1 MPSRA
6 DRITYDLH
14 LRHAVSG
21 QVGYV
26 HQSSFARDDAGGP
39 NSLVSKE
46 SGAAWV
52 IPLESIVSM
61 LSPEALTT
69 AVDAAQQAIA
79 LADTLDVLARV
90 KTEHLG
96 DRSPL
101 ALARQALAVLPKEQR
116 AEAGKRVNAA
126 RNAAQRSYDER
137 LATLRAERDAAVLVA
152 EGIDVTLPSTRVPAG
167 AGTRS
172 SCWPNTSPTRS
183 SRWDGNWPR
192 GLRWR
197 PSSSTSTP
205 STSCR
210 PPCARRTRYL
220 LHRAGGFAAAAAH
233 PYLTGADS
241 HPASA

>member
-1 MPSRA
+1 MGDP
-6 DRITYDLH
+6 
-14 LRHAVSG
+14 
-21 QVGYV
+21 
-26 HQSSFARDDAGGP
+26 
-39 NSLVSKE
+39 
-46 SGAAWV
+46 
-52 IPLESIVSM
+52 PLESIVSM

-152 EGIDVTLPSTRVPAG
+152 EGIDVTLPSTRCRPAP
-167 AGTRS
+167 GTRS

-192 GLRWR
+192 GPRWR

-205 STSCR
+205 STSLPTTLRAANKIPSTSRRRIRGSCCAPIPHRCR
-210 PPCARRTRYL
+210 FAPC
-220 LHRAGGFAAAAAH
+220 
-233 PYLTGADS
+233 
-241 HPASA
+241 

>member
-1 MPSRA
+1 MGDP
-6 DRITYDLH
+6 
-14 LRHAVSG
+14 
-21 QVGYV
+21 
-26 HQSSFARDDAGGP
+26 
-39 NSLVSKE
+39 
-46 SGAAWV
+46 
-52 IPLESIVSM
+52 PLESIVSM

-152 EGIDVTLPSTRVPAG
+152 EGIDVTLQIG
-167 AGTRS
+167 
-172 SCWPNTSPTRS
+172 
-183 SRWDGNWPR
+183 
-192 GLRWR
+192 
-197 PSSSTSTP
+197 
-205 STSCR
+205 
-210 PPCARRTRYL
+210 
-220 LHRAGGFAAAAAH
+220 RAH
-233 PYLTGADS
+233 V
-241 HPASA
+241 